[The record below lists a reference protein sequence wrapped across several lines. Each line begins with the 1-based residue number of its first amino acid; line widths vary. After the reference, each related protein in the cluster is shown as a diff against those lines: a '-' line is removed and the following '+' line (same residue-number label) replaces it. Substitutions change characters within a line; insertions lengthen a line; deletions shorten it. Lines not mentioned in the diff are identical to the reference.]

1 VKPPLA
7 KYTRERAVW
16 TASLFLKERRCG
28 IFPGHLSAWSG
39 MTQLESDFALRSLV
53 TDGDAIRRKDG
64 RFFLSSR
71 AMELINKQEQQHEA
85 TTA

>member
-1 VKPPLA
+1 MKPPLA

-16 TASLFLKERRCG
+16 TAWLFMKERRGG

-39 MTQLESDFALRSLV
+39 MTQLEADFSLRALV
-53 TDGDAIRRKDG
+53 AEGDAVRRKDG

-71 AMELINKQEQQHEA
+71 AMELIEKQEQQRET